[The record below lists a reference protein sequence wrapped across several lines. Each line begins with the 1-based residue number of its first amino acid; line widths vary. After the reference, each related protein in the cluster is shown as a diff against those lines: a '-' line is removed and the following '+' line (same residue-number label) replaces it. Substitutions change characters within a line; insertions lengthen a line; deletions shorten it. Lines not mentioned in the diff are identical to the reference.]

1 MCAPRL
7 FYVYLF
13 LWHFPQSH
21 FILRFALE
29 INEMHT
35 HEELKRNKCWLFFL
49 HLSMRKSVSIKIVH
63 LVGCCEVRKRS
74 GSITARHCLNFI
86 PPQART
92 VLASAR
98 WECKKESEKPLASQ
112 VAMNSASETDKH
124 ITRSCSVVQLL
135 PMCRVCDWRMKYLRE
150 ASRRARPY
158 EIVIMREKQIKIKIT
173 RWQNRWKKIKRGIYT
188 EIPWMPHYNG
198 ARVHVDVNR
207 HSQRN
212 QFESE
217 EKTEIVCR
225 KWKMFGSIGIWCV
238 YCCRMAW

>member
-1 MCAPRL
+1 MHLVCFMCI
-7 FYVYLF
+7 
-13 LWHFPQSH
+13 HFFGTFHSRIS
-21 FILRFALE
+21 F
-29 INEMHT
+29 
-35 HEELKRNKCWLFFL
+35 CVL
-49 HLSMRKSVSIKIVH
+49 HLKSTKCTLTRSWSEQMLIIFLAPFNEEICIDQDCSFGWLLRSQKTKRKYYRTALLKFHSTLSISKK
-63 LVGCCEVRKRS
+63 L
-74 GSITARHCLNFI
+74 
-86 PPQART
+86 
-92 VLASAR
+92 LASAR
-98 WECKKESEKPLASQ
+98 WECRKESEKPLASQ

-188 EIPWMPHYNG
+188 EIPWMPHYNR

-212 QFESE
+212 ESESE